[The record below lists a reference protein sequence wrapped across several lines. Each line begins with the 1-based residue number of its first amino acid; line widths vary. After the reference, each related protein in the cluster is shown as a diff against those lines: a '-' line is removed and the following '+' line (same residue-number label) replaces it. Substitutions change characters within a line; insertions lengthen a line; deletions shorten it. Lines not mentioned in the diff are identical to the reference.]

1 MDTSSVSTL
10 QSFAEWVGKHPQWS
24 DLKAWLLTQEP
35 TLEIIEVENSP
46 YVILKMDKGS
56 QTDSKKDTVAEES
69 NTMSEVAQLC
79 RSVVWDTRLNLPCC
93 VAPFAARRD
102 QKIPNEKPLRLEDFV
117 EGVMINLFRYRGD
130 PITHVTTRS
139 RLDADGT
146 FYSDKSFRALFDEA
160 LAVKNATL
168 ADLETMMCDP
178 NGQAGVKSTFIS
190 LVLAHPE
197 HRVVRAVDQANL
209 WTIYRGSVMD
219 DGRVNFTTN
228 NLPAAW
234 CPKSYSTNLVVK
246 SWTDLKDKFEEIK
259 QSKPWYWQGLVV
271 HTGLQRWR
279 FRNADHDRV
288 RRDLR
293 GTESNSYGRFLRL
306 RANKRIQEYLRVY
319 PEDSDEFQTFEGDY
333 RGATKTLYAWYC
345 RCHKEH
351 SIAFK
356 AMPKSVQPLVFGLH
370 KLYLEK
376 LKPTSKTLRLADVID
391 WIIEHLKSEYG
402 VPNLIRMTAES
413 IKPPAAAVHSPIDVP
428 VSEVAVPSTE

>member
-35 TLEIIEVENSP
+35 TLEIIEFENSP

-56 QTDSKKDTVAEES
+56 QTESKKDSVHEES

-130 PITHVTTRS
+130 PTTHVTTRS

-160 LAVKNATL
+160 LAAKNATL

-319 PEDSDEFQTFEGDY
+319 PEDSDEFQTFESDY

-376 LKPTSKTLRLADVID
+376 LKPTSKTLRLTDVID

-413 IKPPAAAVHSPIDVP
+413 IKPPPAAVHSPIDVP
-428 VSEVAVPSTE
+428 VSDAVDSATD